1 MIHYTAVL
9 KKQLSDNVLLFD
21 LRAIN
26 DDMST
31 SIVVGFVIVN
41 VISNGNVKSFVEGCD
56 EVCSYKQ
63 ILKKQCEEMA
73 KEIVKVI
80 QP

>member
-31 SIVVGFVIVN
+31 SIVVGFAIVN
-41 VISNGNVKSFVEGCD
+41 VSSNGNVKSFVEGCD
-56 EVCSYKQ
+56 DICPYKQ
-63 ILKKQCEEMA
+63 VLTKQSEEMA